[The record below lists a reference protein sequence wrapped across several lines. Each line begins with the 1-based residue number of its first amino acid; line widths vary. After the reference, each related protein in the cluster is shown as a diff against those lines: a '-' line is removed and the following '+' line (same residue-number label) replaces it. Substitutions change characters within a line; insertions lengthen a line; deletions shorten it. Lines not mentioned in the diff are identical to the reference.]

1 MIATS
6 TTIVCVFIINYVF
19 CWFVIIN
26 ISTIIT
32 TIITITTTTIINKTK
47 PPLHPIDIVITNTLS
62 TTIIKQLLLFI
73 VTIVVITKKLPF
85 PFIIIRVNI

>member
-1 MIATS
+1 MIAIS
-6 TTIVCVFIINYVF
+6 TTIVCVFIVIYVF

-26 ISTIIT
+26 ISTIIN
-32 TIITITTTTIINKTK
+32 TIITITTTIINKTK
-47 PPLHPIDIVITNTLS
+47 PPLYSIDIVITNTLS

>member
-6 TTIVCVFIINYVF
+6 TTIVCVFIVIYVF

-26 ISTIIT
+26 ILPKIP
-32 TIITITTTTIINKTK
+32 TIITITTTINKTK
-47 PPLHPIDIVITNTLS
+47 PPLYSIDIVITNTLS